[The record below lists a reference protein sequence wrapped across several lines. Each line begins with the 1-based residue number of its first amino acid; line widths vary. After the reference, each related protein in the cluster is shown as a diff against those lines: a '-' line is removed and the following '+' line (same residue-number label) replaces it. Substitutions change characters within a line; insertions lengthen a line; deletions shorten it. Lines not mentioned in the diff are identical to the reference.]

1 MSQQAVYNL
10 ENFLVS
16 PQGGLDILAPARSI
30 NTEIYDPL
38 AALSPKPAVTKF
50 EFPFG
55 THTGYQVRRWFF
67 GKSFFLLFSKGAS
80 PLPARPHGTHTGYQ
94 VCHRSALPE

>member
-1 MSQQAVYNL
+1 MVH
-10 ENFLVS
+10 

-30 NTEIYDPL
+30 NTEIFEPL
-38 AALSPKPAVTKF
+38 VALSPKPAVTKF
-50 EFPFG
+50 EFHVG

-67 GKSFFLLFSKGAS
+67 GMRFFSVFSEDAS

-94 VCHRSALPE
+94 VCHRSALPDSS